1 MEKFSAQPP
10 LLAGYA
16 DSTPQKFVRNVCVLH
31 VGRKFWEKHHDL
43 CKNLSLNCPN
53 SSLPSGEGGPKGRMR
68 ANMPENPHPALRA
81 TLSRR
86 ERDTP
91 LHDGQAK
98 THSTQPS
105 EPTTGRSETAPTIP
119 SVRRRAVFRPLET
132 QFSATRVSGISA
144 AVPI

>member
-53 SSLPSGEGGPKGRMR
+53 SSLPSGERVAPRSASPTGRSIKKKR
-68 ANMPENPHPALRA
+68 RVRVKDAGHHGPHPALFLRLRPVGLALRA
-81 TLSRR
+81 TVLLPKGEGPAS
-86 ERDTP
+86 
-91 LHDGQAK
+91 G
-98 THSTQPS
+98 
-105 EPTTGRSETAPTIP
+105 
-119 SVRRRAVFRPLET
+119 
-132 QFSATRVSGISA
+132 FSLI
-144 AVPI
+144 